1 MKNLKFRKMHKK
13 SRGFTIH
20 DNIEQISL
28 KTTTMSSNSF
38 SFTTDLHYE
47 TIRTT
52 WRIKGFPELRETLR
66 ATKKTYFDS
75 PEFGVDGNGPK
86 FCLRL
91 YHTKKSGGGMP
102 NATAEQVRHA

>member
-1 MKNLKFRKMHKK
+1 MARNLFMITR
-13 SRGFTIH
+13 
-20 DNIEQISL
+20 ISSQVA
-28 KTTTMSSNSF
+28 TMSLNSF
-38 SFTTDLHYE
+38 LLETDCQHE